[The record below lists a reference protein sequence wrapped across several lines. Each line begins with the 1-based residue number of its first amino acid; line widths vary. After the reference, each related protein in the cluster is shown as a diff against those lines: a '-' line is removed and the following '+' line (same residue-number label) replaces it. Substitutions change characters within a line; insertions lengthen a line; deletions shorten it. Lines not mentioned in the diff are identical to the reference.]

1 MTIREL
7 QCKSF
12 NDAAQELSEND
23 DRITTY
29 ETLKE
34 FAKKNIDSDRLFLAL
49 HILKAIWENTADY
62 YDYDYCMGTLDTPSP
77 LLVIKDLEEYCEQ
90 EETRNETV

>member
-7 QCKSF
+7 HCKSF
-12 NDAAQELSEND
+12 ADAARELSESDN
-23 DRITTY
+23 RITTY

-34 FAKKNIDSDRLFLAL
+34 FAKENIDGDRLFLAI

-77 LLVIKDLEEYCEQ
+77 LLVIQDLEEYCEQ
-90 EETRNETV
+90 EETNDTV